1 MYQLLFIYW
10 THTQPFTT
18 QYDIIKKNKKE
29 RNKNNININDSN
41 TPTILVNKQ
50 LINIIDKKIEMT
62 ERQIISLVTCTDI
75 Y

>member
-10 THTQPFTT
+10 THTQPFST

-29 RNKNNININDSN
+29 KNKNNISNHDIN
-41 TPTILVNKQ
+41 TPTILVNKE
-50 LINIIDKKIEMT
+50 LINIIDKSIEMT
-62 ERQIISLVTCTDI
+62 EKQIISLITCSDI